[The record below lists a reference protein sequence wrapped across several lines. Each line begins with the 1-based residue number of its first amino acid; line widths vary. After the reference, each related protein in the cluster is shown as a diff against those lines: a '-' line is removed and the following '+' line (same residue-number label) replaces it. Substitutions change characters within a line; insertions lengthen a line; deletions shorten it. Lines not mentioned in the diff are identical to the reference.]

1 VLSEVG
7 NNRKSTS
14 SREKTIFQQIKAYFA
29 LISGK
34 GAPTA
39 KDEWGKQYL
48 SGNWSYMHDLQEV
61 GRYSVIAGYF
71 RHLKPGGSI
80 LDVGCGEGILQE
92 RLGEQSYSRYVGI
105 DMSAMAIEKA
115 KIRKSEKTL
124 FIEADAEKYSL
135 SESFDT
141 IVFNEIL
148 CYIPNPVSLLKQYE
162 SFLSKDGIYIISMFK
177 DFRNPMIW
185 RRLAKLYSV
194 LDEVKVLNKKG
205 ESWICRVVRPS

>member
-1 VLSEVG
+1 VES
-7 NNRKSTS
+7 NRKSKS
-14 SREKTIFQQIKAYFA
+14 SRERGLIREIEAFSS

-39 KDEWGKQYL
+39 KEEWEKQYL
-48 SGNWSYMHDLQEV
+48 SGSWSYMNDLQEL
-61 GRYSVIAGYF
+61 GRYSMIAGYF
-71 RHLKPGGSI
+71 RHLKPEGSI
-80 LDVGCGEGILQE
+80 LDVGCGEGILQQ

-115 KIRKSEKTL
+115 KIRESEKTL

-148 CYIPNPVSLLKQYE
+148 CYIPNPVSLLKHYE
-162 SFLSKDGIYIISMFK
+162 SFLHKDGIYIISMFK

-194 LDEVKVLNKKG
+194 LDEVKVSNKKG